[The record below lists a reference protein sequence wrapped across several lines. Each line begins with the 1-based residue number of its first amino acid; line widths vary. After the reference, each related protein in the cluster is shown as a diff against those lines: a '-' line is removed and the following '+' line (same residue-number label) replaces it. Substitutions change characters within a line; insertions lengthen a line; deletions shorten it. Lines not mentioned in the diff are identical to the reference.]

1 MNSLSTPFKNVFG
14 DRAYERVSA
23 IKNRQSSY
31 SQFGEDVHMY
41 SFYGRLAH
49 DRDIQVS
56 SGWVVDVGAFRP
68 IIYSNTYLFYK
79 RGWRCI
85 NIDATPGT
93 KARFDAMRPSDINL
107 EMAVARE
114 EGDAKFF
121 IFGTPSVW
129 NTMDAEQ
136 ASRASQATGVMPEVV
151 QVPKRRLATVLKDY
165 LDHSNLDFEIL
176 TIDAESCDLEVLE
189 SNDFALY
196 RPRII
201 LIEVQRLDVKD
212 IDGGPVAKF
221 LSSKGYT
228 LFSFINPNLMFVRND
243 SMVIS

>member
-1 MNSLSTPFKNVFG
+1 
-14 DRAYERVSA
+14 
-23 IKNRQSSY
+23 
-31 SQFGEDVHMY
+31 
-41 SFYGRLAH
+41 
-49 DRDIQVS
+49 
-56 SGWVVDVGAFRP
+56 
-68 IIYSNTYLFYK
+68 
-79 RGWRCI
+79 
-85 NIDATPGT
+85 
-93 KARFDAMRPSDINL
+93 
-107 EMAVARE
+107 
-114 EGDAKFF
+114 
-121 IFGTPSVW
+121 
-129 NTMDAEQ
+129 
-136 ASRASQATGVMPEVV
+136 MPEVV

-176 TIDAESCDLEVLE
+176 TIDAESYDLEVLE